1 MCDHEETFKADNT
14 GVYEHG
20 KTAPSSISKSDGAIE
35 NMNVKDKNNSQT
47 RVTKGKTKALRTDF
61 NDVFD
66 FESLTEEDNLDRWFL
81 AAKSDL
87 PEKERMSIVK
97 EFRDMFNFRIISD
110 KGILYDWLLSAEI
123 SSFRNKSKKNLTKIG
138 DKSSFFHD
146 FFCDTEVVR
155 LAVRENRFMSAN
167 SIIIVHKEE
176 EKSSVFMDI
185 RLTFIYCAIE
195 TEKLGP
201 SWAKLNRN

>member
-1 MCDHEETFKADNT
+1 M
-14 GVYEHG
+14 G
-20 KTAPSSISKSDGAIE
+20 PSSVSRSNGTIE
-35 NMNVKDKNNSQT
+35 NMAVKDKDDSHT
-47 RVTKGKTKALRTDF
+47 RVTKGVSKTLRTDF

-66 FESLTEEDNLDRWFL
+66 FETLTEEDNLDKWFL
-81 AAKSDL
+81 EAESDL
-87 PEKERMSIVK
+87 PEKERISIVK
-97 EFRDMFNFRIISD
+97 EFEDTFNFKIMSEKD
-110 KGILYDWLLSAEI
+110 NLNDWLLSAEI
-123 SSFRNKSKKNLTKIG
+123 SSFRDKSKKNLTKVG

-167 SIIIVHKEE
+167 GIIIIHEEE
-176 EKSSVFMDI
+176 EKSSGFMDI

-201 SWAKLNRN
+201 SWAEQNRN

>member
-1 MCDHEETFKADNT
+1 
-14 GVYEHG
+14 
-20 KTAPSSISKSDGAIE
+20 
-35 NMNVKDKNNSQT
+35 
-47 RVTKGKTKALRTDF
+47 
-61 NDVFD
+61 
-66 FESLTEEDNLDRWFL
+66 
-81 AAKSDL
+81 
-87 PEKERMSIVK
+87 MSIVK
-97 EFRDMFNFRIISD
+97 EFRDTFNFRIISEKD
-110 KGILYDWLLSAEI
+110 ILYDWLLSAEI

-167 SIIIVHKEE
+167 SIIIIHEEE

-201 SWAKLNRN
+201 SWAEQNRN